1 MPEEHLSLISIVQ
14 EAINQENLFKK
25 LRLTHI
31 IQHSVNIEDK
41 RAKELHK
48 RIEEMLTDIDFM
60 RKLKL
65 NSKIKDND
73 ITAIE
78 YLGKDYRGGDE
89 NMVFDAQFESI
100 LTELEKRIDEYLG
113 MVLTQLTR
121 AEDDISFT
129 A

>member
-31 IQHSVNIEDK
+31 IMHSVSITEK
-41 RAKELHK
+41 KAAELHK
-48 RIEEMLTDIDFM
+48 RVEEMLTDIDFM

-113 MVLTQLTR
+113 TVLIELTKG
-121 AEDDISFT
+121 EDDIKFT

>member
-31 IQHSVNIEDK
+31 IMHSINLTEK
-41 RAKELHK
+41 KANELHK

-89 NMVFDAQFESI
+89 NMVFDAEFESI

-113 MVLTQLTR
+113 MVLTELTKG
-121 AEDDISFT
+121 EDDIKFT

>member
-1 MPEEHLSLISIVQ
+1 VQ

-31 IQHSVNIEDK
+31 IMHSINLTEK
-41 RAKELHK
+41 KANELHK

-89 NMVFDAQFESI
+89 NMVFDAEFESI

-113 MVLTQLTR
+113 MVLTELTKG
-121 AEDDISFT
+121 EDDIKFT